1 MKSSLIIPFFVLA
14 LIFIITSFSE
24 SNAELVANEA
34 YLVEGSG
41 FAVTEKS
48 IKISEIDLLISVGEK
63 VGSSSKLA
71 VEDGFVTIND
81 LDFEATD
88 IAGNLLRDGRFI
100 RLVGTAENSIGNEV
114 SISFF
119 GRLVENSVEGSIYT
133 FTGRLTQGSESNKI
147 IYTTKISTLT
157 GTLPTSPST
166 TSTTDSKQNQE
177 NEIIIHI
184 LKYSGNPD
192 QFNYIQK
199 ENIPNLRYYSVDRI
213 STIPGTTLTFI
224 NDDTVSHSISSGK
237 RDSGSGGRGGV
248 NTADGKIA
256 SGDIL
261 PGKIWSVTIN
271 EIGFISL
278 FDVNYPWMTMDVVVF
293 PDIESTVLK
302 SSSTKPTN

>member
-48 IKISEIDLLISVGEK
+48 IKISEIDLLMSVGEK

-81 LDFEATD
+81 LDFETTG
-88 IAGNLLRDGRFI
+88 ITGNLLRDGRFI
-100 RLVGTAENSIGNEV
+100 RLIGTAENSIGNEV

-133 FTGRLTQGSESNKI
+133 FTGKLTQGTESNKI

-157 GTLPTSPST
+157 GTTPTSSST
-166 TSTTDSKQNQE
+166 TSTTNSKQNQE

-184 LKYSGNPD
+184 LKGSANPNE
-192 QFNYIQK
+192 FNYIQK
-199 ENIPNLRYYSVDRI
+199 EGIQSQKFYSLDRASI
-213 STIPGTTLTFI
+213 VPGNTLTFV
-224 NDDTVSHSISSGK
+224 NDDTVSHSVSTGK
-237 RDSGSGGRGGV
+237 RDTESRAGV
-248 NTADGKIA
+248 NTADGRIT
-256 SGDIL
+256 SGDIQ
-261 PGKIWSVTIN
+261 PGKKWSVTIN
-271 EIGFISL
+271 EIGFYSL
-278 FDVNYPWMTMDVVVF
+278 FDVDYPWMTMDVVVF
-293 PDIESTVLK
+293 PDIESGILK
-302 SSSTKPTN
+302 NSSAKPLN